1 MKLAVIADDLTGA
14 NDTGVQ
20 FAKQGLN
27 TTVLFSD
34 TKLKEAHVQDDV
46 IVLNSDSRALEAEE
60 AYRIVH
66 EQASRLQDL
75 HIEDIFKK
83 IDSTMRGNIGAEID
97 AVMDVFNYKISFVV
111 PAFPNSKRTTIN
123 GNHYIDEVPLA
134 ETEFANDP
142 ASPVKES
149 YLPDLLQ
156 KQSKRKVELL
166 SISDVRKG
174 SDHIAKKVNE
184 LLSDKLSKVILIDG
198 TSDEELKMIVEAA
211 QSIHESILWV
221 GSAGIAYHLAGE
233 GQTSEPLQ
241 STQVN
246 ERDPVLVV
254 AGSLNSITGRQIE
267 DMKKNHRVQE
277 VVISPERFFD
287 EKKREKE
294 MDRVVE
300 AGLALLEKGDLVL
313 STNRTKEAVQR
324 VKELQQEFGLSSFEL
339 GHLIAE
345 SMAIIAGRLIEQS
358 NTCGAVL
365 TGGDIAGTTCQVLK
379 GEGIRVT
386 GEVETGIP
394 YGHLVGNKYDCFPVV
409 TKAGAFGTEQALS
422 KSLQAIVALHH
433 SQTNDPT

>member
-1 MKLAVIADDLTGA
+1 
-14 NDTGVQ
+14 
-20 FAKQGLN
+20 
-27 TTVLFSD
+27 
-34 TKLKEAHVQDDV
+34 
-46 IVLNSDSRALEAEE
+46 
-60 AYRIVH
+60 
-66 EQASRLQDL
+66 
-75 HIEDIFKK
+75 
-83 IDSTMRGNIGAEID
+83 
-97 AVMDVFNYKISFVV
+97 
-111 PAFPNSKRTTIN
+111 
-123 GNHYIDEVPLA
+123 VPLA

-294 MDRVVE
+294 MNRVVE

-324 VKELQQEFGLSSFEL
+324 VK
-339 GHLIAE
+339 
-345 SMAIIAGRLIEQS
+345 
-358 NTCGAVL
+358 
-365 TGGDIAGTTCQVLK
+365 
-379 GEGIRVT
+379 
-386 GEVETGIP
+386 
-394 YGHLVGNKYDCFPVV
+394 
-409 TKAGAFGTEQALS
+409 
-422 KSLQAIVALHH
+422 
-433 SQTNDPT
+433 